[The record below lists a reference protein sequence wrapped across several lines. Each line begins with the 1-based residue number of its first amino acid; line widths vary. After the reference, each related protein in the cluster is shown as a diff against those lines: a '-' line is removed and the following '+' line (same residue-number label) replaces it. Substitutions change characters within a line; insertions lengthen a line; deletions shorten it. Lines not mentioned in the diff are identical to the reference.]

1 MEEKSTDIFAT
12 LLTSLGMTQYQNK
25 ILFWTSLISTIL
37 GIIITLMRNV
47 IMPLVKKVKDK
58 KVTVDDIVDAGEK
71 VKDIIE
77 DVSDDGKLNNSNK

>member
-25 ILFWTSLISTIL
+25 ILFWTSLVSTIL
-37 GIIITLMRNV
+37 GIIITLMRNI
-47 IMPLVKKVKDK
+47 IMPLVKKIKDK

-71 VKDIIE
+71 VKNIIE

>member
-25 ILFWTSLISTIL
+25 ILFWTSLVSTVL
-37 GIIITLMRNV
+37 GIIITLMRN
-47 IMPLVKKVKDK
+47 IIIPLVSKIKDK

>member
-25 ILFWTSLISTIL
+25 ILFWTSLVSTVL
-37 GIIITLMRNV
+37 GIIITLMRN
-47 IMPLVKKVKDK
+47 IIIPLVEKIKDK

>member
-25 ILFWTSLISTIL
+25 ILFWTSLVSTIL
-37 GIIITLMRNV
+37 GILITLMRN
-47 IMPLVKKVKDK
+47 IIIPLAKKIKDK

>member
-47 IMPLVKKVKDK
+47 IMPIVKKIKDK

>member
-25 ILFWTSLISTIL
+25 ILFWTSLISTVL
-37 GIIITLMRNV
+37 GIIITLMRN
-47 IMPLVKKVKDK
+47 IIIPLVKKIKDK

-77 DVSDDGKLNNSNK
+77 DVYDDGKLNNSNK

>member
-25 ILFWTSLISTIL
+25 ILFWTSLISTVL
-37 GIIITLMRNV
+37 GIIITLIRN
-47 IMPLVKKVKDK
+47 IIIPLVKKIKDK

>member
-47 IMPLVKKVKDK
+47 IMPLVKKIKDK

>member
-1 MEEKSTDIFAT
+1 MEERSTDIFAT

-37 GIIITLMRNV
+37 GIIITLMRN
-47 IMPLVKKVKDK
+47 IIIPLVKKIKDK

-71 VKDIIE
+71 VKNIIE

>member
-1 MEEKSTDIFAT
+1 MEEKNIDIFAT

-25 ILFWTSLISTIL
+25 ILFWTSLLSTIL

-47 IMPLVKKVKDK
+47 IMPLVKKIKDK

>member
-25 ILFWTSLISTIL
+25 ILFWTSLISTVL
-37 GIIITLMRNV
+37 GIIITLMRNI
-47 IMPLVKKVKDK
+47 IMPLVKKIKDK

>member
-25 ILFWTSLISTIL
+25 ILFWTSLVSTVL
-37 GIIITLMRNV
+37 GIIITLMRN
-47 IMPLVKKVKDK
+47 IIIPLVNKIKDK
-58 KVTVDDIVDAGEK
+58 KVTVDDIVDVGEK

>member
-25 ILFWTSLISTIL
+25 ILFWTSLVSTIL
-37 GIIITLMRNV
+37 GIIITLIRNV
-47 IMPLVKKVKDK
+47 IMPLVKKIKDK

>member
-47 IMPLVKKVKDK
+47 IIPLVKKIKDK

>member
-37 GIIITLMRNV
+37 GIIITLMRNI
-47 IMPLVKKVKDK
+47 IMPLVKKIKDK

>member
-37 GIIITLMRNV
+37 GIIIALMRN
-47 IMPLVKKVKDK
+47 IIIPLVNKIKDK

>member
-37 GIIITLMRNV
+37 GILITLMRNV
-47 IMPLVKKVKDK
+47 IMPLVNKIKNK

>member
-25 ILFWTSLISTIL
+25 ILFWTSLISTVL
-37 GIIITLMRNV
+37 GILITLMRN
-47 IMPLVKKVKDK
+47 IIIPLVNKIKDK

>member
-25 ILFWTSLISTIL
+25 ILFWTSLISTVL
-37 GIIITLMRNV
+37 GIIITLMRN
-47 IMPLVKKVKDK
+47 IIIPLVKKIKDK

-77 DVSDDGKLNNSNK
+77 DVSDDGELNNSNK

>member
-37 GIIITLMRNV
+37 GIIITLIRN
-47 IMPLVKKVKDK
+47 IIIPLVKKIKDK

>member
-25 ILFWTSLISTIL
+25 ILFWTSLVSTIL

-47 IMPLVKKVKDK
+47 IMPLVKKIKDK

>member
-47 IMPLVKKVKDK
+47 IMPLVNKIKDK

>member
-25 ILFWTSLISTIL
+25 ILFWTSLISTVL
-37 GIIITLMRNV
+37 GIIITLMRN
-47 IMPLVKKVKDK
+47 IIIPLVKKIKDK

>member
-25 ILFWTSLISTIL
+25 ILFWTSLVSTIL
-37 GIIITLMRNV
+37 GILITLMRNV
-47 IMPLVKKVKDK
+47 IMPLVNKIKNK

>member
-25 ILFWTSLISTIL
+25 ILFWTSLVSTVL
-37 GIIITLMRNV
+37 GIIITLIRN
-47 IMPLVKKVKDK
+47 IIIPLVKKIKDK

>member
-37 GIIITLMRNV
+37 GIIITLMRN
-47 IMPLVKKVKDK
+47 IIIPLVKKIKDK

-71 VKDIIE
+71 VKNIIE

>member
-25 ILFWTSLISTIL
+25 ILFWTSLVSTIL
-37 GIIITLMRNV
+37 GIIITLMRN
-47 IMPLVKKVKDK
+47 IIIPLVKKIKDK

>member
-25 ILFWTSLISTIL
+25 ILFWTSLVSTIL

-47 IMPLVKKVKDK
+47 IIPLVNKIKDK

>member
-25 ILFWTSLISTIL
+25 ILFWTSLVSTVL
-37 GIIITLMRNV
+37 GIIITLMRN
-47 IMPLVKKVKDK
+47 IIIPLVNKIKDK

>member
-25 ILFWTSLISTIL
+25 ILFWTSLVSTIL

-47 IMPLVKKVKDK
+47 IMPLVNKIKDK

>member
-1 MEEKSTDIFAT
+1 MDEKSTDIFAT

-25 ILFWTSLISTIL
+25 ILFWTSLVSTVL
-37 GIIITLMRNV
+37 GIIITLMRN
-47 IMPLVKKVKDK
+47 IIIPLVKKIKDK

>member
-37 GIIITLMRNV
+37 GIIITLMRN
-47 IMPLVKKVKDK
+47 IIIPLVKKIKDK
-58 KVTVDDIVDAGEK
+58 KVTIDDIVDAGEK

>member
-25 ILFWTSLISTIL
+25 ILFWTSLVSTIL
-37 GIIITLMRNV
+37 GIIITLIRNV
-47 IMPLVKKVKDK
+47 IIPLVEKIKDK

>member
-25 ILFWTSLISTIL
+25 ILFWTSLVSTVL
-37 GIIITLMRNV
+37 GIIITLMRN
-47 IMPLVKKVKDK
+47 IIIPLVKKIKDK

-77 DVSDDGKLNNSNK
+77 DVSDDGTLNNSNK

>member
-1 MEEKSTDIFAT
+1 MEEKNIDIFAT

-25 ILFWTSLISTIL
+25 ILFWTSLLSTIL

-47 IMPLVKKVKDK
+47 IMPLVEKIKDK

>member
-1 MEEKSTDIFAT
+1 MEENSTDIFAT

-37 GIIITLMRNV
+37 GILITLMRNV
-47 IMPLVKKVKDK
+47 RMPLVNKIKNK

>member
-25 ILFWTSLISTIL
+25 ILFWTSLVSTVL
-37 GIIITLMRNV
+37 GIIITLIRNI
-47 IMPLVKKVKDK
+47 IMPLVKKIKDK

>member
-1 MEEKSTDIFAT
+1 
-12 LLTSLGMTQYQNK
+12 
-25 ILFWTSLISTIL
+25 
-37 GIIITLMRNV
+37 MRNV
-47 IMPLVKKVKDK
+47 IMPLVNKIKDK

>member
-37 GIIITLMRNV
+37 GIIITLMRN
-47 IMPLVKKVKDK
+47 IIIPLVSKIKDK

>member
-37 GIIITLMRNV
+37 GILITLMRNV
-47 IMPLVKKVKDK
+47 IMPLVKKIKDK